1 MRGVCVGVCVGVGGV
16 GAHMRVEN
24 KELDKMCVTFTQ
36 PFTPLTSHLR
46 H

>member
-16 GAHMRVEN
+16 GAHTRVEN
-24 KELDKMCVTFTQ
+24 KEVDKMRVTFPQ